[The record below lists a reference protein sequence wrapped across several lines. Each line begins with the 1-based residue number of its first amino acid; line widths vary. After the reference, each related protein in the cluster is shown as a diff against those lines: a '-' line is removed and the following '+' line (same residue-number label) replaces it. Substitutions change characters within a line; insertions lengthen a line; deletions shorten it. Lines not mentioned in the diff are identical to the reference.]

1 MLLMR
6 DLMTRDLATLGPEA
20 SAAEALNVCRERRLR
35 HIPIVEDGRLVGI
48 ISDRDISGASPPE
61 GEPGRE
67 DAIKNLRVGDLMSRD
82 VATAHPQDPIGYAAQ
97 EMYERKINAL
107 PVVVEEGGEEELVG
121 IVTSTDVLRALV
133 MLTGVHESGSQVEV
147 QTQDRPG
154 VLAEVAEIIRDLDVD
169 ILSALSSPDRR
180 GGSRTMVF
188 RLTADD
194 PSTVVQSLQMAGY
207 SVSWI
212 NIPRGPRSHR

>member
-1 MLLMR
+1 MLLIR
-6 DLMTRDLATLGPEA
+6 DLMTRDVATLEPAA
-20 SAAEALNVCRERRLR
+20 SAAEALNICRERRLR
-35 HIPIVEDGRLVGI
+35 HIPILDDGRLVGI
-48 ISDRDISGASPPE
+48 VSDRDISDASPPA

-67 DAIKNLRVGDLMSRD
+67 DAMKDLRVGDLMSRE
-82 VATAHPQDPIGYAAQ
+82 VVTAHPQDPIGYAAQ

-107 PVVVEEGGEEELVG
+107 PVMVEEENEEQLVG

-133 MLTGVHESGSQVEV
+133 MLTGVHESGSQIEV

-188 RLTADD
+188 RLTAED

-212 NIPRGPRSHR
+212 TIPRKPR